1 MFFYILFSVAAFPP
15 DNDFTN
21 LSEDPITGDHIR
33 LEMPYNLQA
42 KNTEIENFIYL
53 FFSLGTKENMDGLI
67 RIASFY
73 SSELKKYTIK
83 EIHPFL
89 THFTTFICSI
99 VYLKKNYGGFEKFR
113 PDFLFN
119 LISFGKFIEM
129 YKTNEATKMAITD
142 LFGNSLDNYIDL
154 KSVEI
159 RDWGSPPINHM
170 YNAIKDMFRH
180 FFPGLHQKNAHV
192 KHFVYMLNFRKLQYS
207 LSRGTFE
214 FFLCF
219 FYSLVRFKAFE
230 GEYTENCSVKYMLPS
245 RKTVEKIK
253 EDVAKLSRLTHNN
266 NNNPE
271 YKNILGYIFKP
282 FSKNILKKET
292 GFFELFDHSENFSLN
307 NKLEDSK
314 FSQDFV
320 EVFCNEEE
328 LNKIKCL
335 NKFIKEKTKEEYH
348 DYISAVICLEAFNLK
363 RNFSEGNDITRIIMD
378 ILFLTDVLKTKFEE
392 IKTAENRREFRKIF
406 FEALIKELGKRG
418 IKLSPDTEFDFLNVI
433 KLPRT
438 SSLLEMYYF
447 AELLYGN
454 IARRNFSC
462 SLQEKLN
469 QKLNTKEKDSD
480 FTKTNYLLY
489 VFNNEISGL
498 TQEELKNLFSAQT
511 PETPVSKTTN
521 SKNFGF
527 DKIFFYIVLP
537 ILCFCLIII
546 GAYWYIYMMK

>member
-1 MFFYILFSVAAFPP
+1 
-15 DNDFTN
+15 
-21 LSEDPITGDHIR
+21 
-33 LEMPYNLQA
+33 
-42 KNTEIENFIYL
+42 
-53 FFSLGTKENMDGLI
+53 
-67 RIASFY
+67 
-73 SSELKKYTIK
+73 
-83 EIHPFL
+83 
-89 THFTTFICSI
+89 
-99 VYLKKNYGGFEKFR
+99 
-113 PDFLFN
+113 
-119 LISFGKFIEM
+119 
-129 YKTNEATKMAITD
+129 
-142 LFGNSLDNYIDL
+142 
-154 KSVEI
+154 
-159 RDWGSPPINHM
+159 
-170 YNAIKDMFRH
+170 
-180 FFPGLHQKNAHV
+180 
-192 KHFVYMLNFRKLQYS
+192 
-207 LSRGTFE
+207 
-214 FFLCF
+214 
-219 FYSLVRFKAFE
+219 
-230 GEYTENCSVKYMLPS
+230 MLPS

-271 YKNILGYIFKP
+271 YKNILEYIFKP

-328 LNKIKCL
+328 LNKIKFL

-363 RNFSEGNDITRIIMD
+363 RNFSEGNDITRVIMD

-418 IKLSPDTEFDFLNVI
+418 IKLSPGTEFDFLNVI

-447 AELLYGN
+447 AELFYES
-454 IARRNFSC
+454 ASKS
-462 SLQEKLN
+462 SLGKFLQDKLN
-469 QKLNTKEKDSD
+469 EKLNTKEKDSD